1 VFVYLYYFF
10 SQSQLKYSFV
20 DKTKNNMSIDVMIRH
35 SKDEVLATL
44 FESKD
49 HIITHD
55 IVEAMTVLRSEN
67 LSRVLGFDR
76 IIFGE

>member
-1 VFVYLYYFF
+1 MFIYVYFF
-10 SQSQLKYSFV
+10 SQSQLKCSFV
-20 DKTKNNMSIDVMIRH
+20 DKTNNNMSIDVMVGH

-44 FESKD
+44 SESKD
-49 HIITHD
+49 YIITPD

-76 IIFGE
+76 IIFGD

>member
-1 VFVYLYYFF
+1 
-10 SQSQLKYSFV
+10 
-20 DKTKNNMSIDVMIRH
+20 MSIDVMIRH